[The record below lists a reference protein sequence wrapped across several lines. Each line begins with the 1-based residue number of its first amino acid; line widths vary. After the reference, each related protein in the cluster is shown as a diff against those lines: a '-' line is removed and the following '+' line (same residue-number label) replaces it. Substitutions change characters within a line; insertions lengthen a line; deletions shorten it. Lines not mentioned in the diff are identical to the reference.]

1 MILISLLIQVHL
13 TNNETSIKKFVY
25 LMINDIERQNNIK
38 KSIESTKTYN
48 HCIAREFTAHSVRA
62 RSNRLIESTI
72 KNLRW
77 LLENHKKLSQ
87 ISNTL
92 LWRLN
97 TLTNNLT
104 TYYWASFFTRSST
117 LHHDSIICEYLTRSL

>member
-13 TNNETSIKKFVY
+13 TDNETSIKKFVY
-25 LMINDIERQNNIK
+25 LMIDDIERQNNIK
-38 KSIESTKTYN
+38 KSIESMKTYN
-48 HCIAREFTAHSVRA
+48 HCIARESTAHSVRA

-72 KNLRW
+72 KNLHW

-87 ISNTL
+87 ISNTF

-97 TLTNNLT
+97 TLTNDLT
-104 TYYWASFFTRSST
+104 TYYWASFFVWSST